1 MNVRDVRGIAAF
13 ALAAALATAGCA
25 HSGETPAWKT
35 LPKPAALPMP
45 DESGLALGNVL
56 QLDHRHLRPAGR
68 FTRCRPHSSP
78 THSTTL
84 AS

>member
-45 DESGLALGNVL
+45 DESGLAPGNVCSSTTAIFDL
-56 QLDHRHLRPAGR
+56 PGGSPVAGR
-68 FTRCRPHSSP
+68 TRARRIRQR
-78 THSTTL
+78 
-84 AS
+84 